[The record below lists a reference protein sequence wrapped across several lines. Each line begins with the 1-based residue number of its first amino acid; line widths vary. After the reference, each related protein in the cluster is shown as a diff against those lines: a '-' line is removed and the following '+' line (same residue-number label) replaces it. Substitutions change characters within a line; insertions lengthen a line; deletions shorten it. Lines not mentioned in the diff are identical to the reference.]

1 MRRYFSIIYWTL
13 VVLLLSGVLR
23 SATKD
28 FISSLLLSVTL
39 LPGVI
44 ITKFFWDDIS
54 FKNRAEGILHTIY
67 LAVIALL
74 VEYLAILFAD
84 QYLYTLGIVNDADI
98 VFNPFFIWLLLIAFL
113 SVEKLLEIKLNTQ
126 ESGHQEKFITFIS
139 ERRKISLEINSIIYI
154 ESRDY
159 EVWIRTSENVSYRT
173 RMNIS
178 HWEEVLDSRFVRI
191 HRSFLVNRMHISKF
205 DSCRVWIGGK
215 PLEISRKYKEKV
227 LGTLS

>member
-1 MRRYFSIIYWTL
+1 MRRYFSIIYWTV

-44 ITKFFWDDIS
+44 ITKFFWEDIS

-113 SVEKLLEIKLNTQ
+113 SVEKLLEIKLNTKW
-126 ESGHQEKFITFIS
+126 SDHQEKFITFIS

-159 EVWIRTSENVSYRT
+159 EVWIRTTEAVSYRT

-191 HRSFLVNRMHISKF
+191 HRSFLVNRMYINKS
-205 DSCRVWIGGK
+205 DSCRVWIGDK